1 MTHAVHATL
10 TGHPDNPQ
18 GLNQRIGV
26 TLLQKPDGCLTFAYS
41 IHGPGSFMRIP
52 SEDNPAPADALWR
65 TTCCELF
72 VSNSDGS
79 GYREFNFSPSGQWAA
94 YDFIAYRERVAA
106 HVQIPAPTIW
116 SGYYA
121 NRLQLDATLPAAAL
135 PAGEIL
141 TCALAVVVEAHDGR
155 LGYWALAHPP
165 GQPDFHHRSGFTL
178 CLDRTGMH
186 A

>member
-1 MTHAVHATL
+1 MTHAVHASL
-10 TGHPDNPQ
+10 TGHPDNPP

-26 TLLQKPDGCLTFAYS
+26 TLLLKQDGSLTLAYS

-52 SEDNPAPADALWR
+52 NADNPAPPDALWR

-72 VSNSDGS
+72 IGNADDT

-94 YDFIAYRERVAA
+94 YDFDAYRERSATAA
-106 HVQIPAPTIW
+106 QLPTPRIW
-116 SGYYA
+116 SGYFK

-135 PAGEIL
+135 PAGNVL
-141 TCALAVVVEAHDGR
+141 SCALAVVVEAHNGS

-165 GQPDFHHRSGFTL
+165 GKPDFHHRSGFTL
-178 CLDRTGMH
+178 SLDKAGMR

>member
-1 MTHAVHATL
+1 MTHAIHATL

-18 GLNQRIGV
+18 GLNQRVGV
-26 TLLQKPDGCLTFAYS
+26 TLLLKSDGSLTLAYS

-52 SEDNPAPADALWR
+52 SVDNPAPPDALWR

-72 VSNSDGS
+72 VGS
-79 GYREFNFSPSGQWAA
+79 GAGYREFNFSPSGQWAV
-94 YDFIAYRERVAA
+94 YDFLSYRVKSPSPTS
-106 HVQIPAPTIW
+106 IPAPTIW
-116 SGYYA
+116 SGYYD

-135 PAGEIL
+135 PAGDIL
-141 TCALAVVVEAHDGR
+141 PCALAVVVEAHDGR
-155 LGYWALAHPP
+155 RGYWALAHPA

-186 A
+186 T